1 MIACD
6 GMLLRERMT
15 ASSRCVLRVAEGVL
29 MNSDCIP
36 HRVLRVAEGVLMNSD
51 CIPHQVLR
59 VA

>member
-1 MIACD
+1 
-6 GMLLRERMT
+6 MLLRERMT